1 MTDHPRG
8 ALIVFEGIDNSGKS
22 TQKRAVSS
30 YLKDIGEFHVK
41 TRKYPDVVTVSGEA
55 IAKALKQNVDE
66 HTLHLLHAANR
77 WETKQEL
84 EDLLKQGYT
93 VILDRYYYSGI
104 AYSYARNPDISAD
117 WCLACE
123 KGLLK
128 PDKVFYFKIDVRD
141 SIIRGEIAS
150 EGIDCK
156 PPEPWEEDEGFLSV
170 VKSVYETKLF
180 DQDCKWRKIDA
191 TQTIQRI
198 TEELVLDILYTY
210 EKVKHTP
217 LEYI

>member
-1 MTDHPRG
+1 MTERG

-22 TQKRAVSS
+22 TQVRHVSS
-30 YLKDIGEFHVK
+30 YLKDVGEFHVK
-41 TRKYPDVVTVSGEA
+41 TKKYPDVGTVSGKA
-55 IAKALKQNVDE
+55 IESALNQNVDE

-104 AYSYARNPDISAD
+104 AYSYARNPDISAE
-117 WCLACE
+117 WCLASE

-128 PDKVFYFKIDVRD
+128 PDKVFYFKIDVND
-141 SIIRGEIAS
+141 AITRGEIGS
-150 EGIDCK
+150 EVIPYK
-156 PPEPWEEDEGFLSV
+156 PLEPWEDDEDFLTTA
-170 VKSVYETKLF
+170 KFVYEEKLF
-180 DQDCKWRKIDA
+180 DKDCKWREIDA
-191 TQTIQRI
+191 TKSLEKI
-198 TEELVLDILYTY
+198 TEDLVLDILRTQT
-210 EKVKHTP
+210 KVKHTP